1 MKTNVNVKETVK
13 ETAKKTVKET
23 KTAWK
28 PYGSYTHF
36 YDIVKNK
43 IRIAERPK
51 EESGDVKIVINLKKG
66 GEAFNQYGWEVQLSP
81 NRAVVDILFKIYIG
95 LGYDVVKNDIMQ
107 PRIEGETKMV
117 LLINKGQGNEFDKSV
132 FNELI
137 SWLSSQ
143 SIISNVTMF
152 IKNEYIMKWCPKFWE
167 LKLFDD

>member
-51 EESGDVKIVINLKKG
+51 EESGDVKIVINLKKC
-66 GEAFNQYGWEVQLSP
+66 ETFNQYGLGVQLSP
-81 NRAVVDILFKIYIG
+81 NRAVVDILFKIYVG

-117 LLINKGQGNEFDKSV
+117 LLINKGQGNGFDKSV

-143 SIISNVTMF
+143 TIISNVTMF
-152 IKNEYIMKWCPKFWE
+152 IKNDYIMKWCPKFWE